1 MHNLRHSKN
10 DTNLLYL
17 DIYLANS
24 FNSMELFI
32 SVLKGRIREPRNFL
46 AMLIGKTLG
55 QRQNWLRNQKAILIG
70 IFRYYNKN

>member
-1 MHNLRHSKN
+1 MILI
-10 DTNLLYL
+10 LLYL

-46 AMLIGKTLG
+46 SMLIGKTLG
-55 QRQNWLRNQKAILIG
+55 QRQNWLRNHKAILTG
-70 IFRYYNKN
+70 IFKYHKKYQEWRFNYK